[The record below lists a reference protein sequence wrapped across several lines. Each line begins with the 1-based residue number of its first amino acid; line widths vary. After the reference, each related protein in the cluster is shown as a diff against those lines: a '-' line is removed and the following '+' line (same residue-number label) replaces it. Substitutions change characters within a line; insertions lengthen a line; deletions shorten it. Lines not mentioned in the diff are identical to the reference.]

1 MAMDLSPMNLQIM
14 VPKATEVSQV
24 QHNLNQQAVVQ
35 QDFEMIRD
43 QADAKLKMEQ
53 VRSRDE
59 MEDGKIKDDPDR
71 RGKNGGYSGGRRQG
85 GQASQGEAEEPSAR
99 MAVGT
104 FRGHNIDIK
113 L

>member
-59 MEDGKIKDDPDR
+59 MEDGKI
-71 RGKNGGYSGGRRQG
+71 
-85 GQASQGEAEEPSAR
+85 
-99 MAVGT
+99 
-104 FRGHNIDIK
+104 
-113 L
+113 